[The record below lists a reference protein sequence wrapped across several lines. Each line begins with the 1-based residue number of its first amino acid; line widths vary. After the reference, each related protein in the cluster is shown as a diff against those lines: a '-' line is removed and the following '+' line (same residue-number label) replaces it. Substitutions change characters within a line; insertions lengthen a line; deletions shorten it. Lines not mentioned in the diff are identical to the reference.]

1 MKKLWEKDYEV
12 LKEIEAFTVGKDR
25 ELDIVLAPFDVFGSL
40 AHVQMLEKI
49 GFISNEEKEAL
60 TQELKKIYRLIEAGD
75 FKIDPAVEDIHS
87 QIELMLTK
95 ELGEVGKKI
104 HTGRSRNDQVLL
116 DLKLYFRNE
125 IENITNE
132 VKGLFDTLIQLSNQ
146 HKEVL
151 MPGYTH
157 MQVAMVSSFGLWFA
171 AYAETFIDD
180 LTVLQ
185 GVYKAINKNPLGSAA
200 GYGSS
205 FPLDRQMV
213 TDLLGFDALN
223 YNVIH
228 AQMGRGKAETFLAFG
243 ISAIAGTLSKLAMDI
258 CLYMNQ
264 NHGFFKFPDELTT
277 GSSIMPHKKN
287 PDVFELIRGR
297 CNTLQALPQRVQQ
310 LCTNL
315 PTGYHRDYQLLKE
328 LVFPAIEELKAC
340 LSIAQFSIG
349 KIEINPNILEDD
361 KYRYLYTVEEVNKLV
376 NEGVPF
382 RDAYQIVGRQ
392 TQMGTFSFDGAIEH
406 SHLGSLGNLANE
418 QIQSKMEQVL
428 NSFEFERVKKALS
441 PFQLPLP

>member
-49 GFISNEEKEAL
+49 GLISNEEKEAL

-95 ELGEVGKKI
+95 ELGGVGKKI

-213 TDLLGFDALN
+213 TDLLGFDTLN

-297 CNTLQALPQRVQQ
+297 CNTLQTLPQQVQQ

-382 RDAYQIVGRQ
+382 RDAYQIVGKQ
-392 TQMGTFSFDGAIEH
+392 TEMGTFSFDGAIEH
-406 SHLGSLGNLANE
+406 THLGSLGNLANE
-418 QIQSKMEQVL
+418 QIKDKMEQVL
-428 NSFEFERVKKALS
+428 NSFSFGRVKKALT

>member
-25 ELDIVLAPFDVFGSL
+25 ELDIVLAPFDVLGSL

-49 GFISNEEKEAL
+49 GLISNEEKEAL

-213 TDLLGFDALN
+213 TDLLGFDTLN

-277 GSSIMPHKKN
+277 GSSIMPHKKKS
-287 PDVFELIRGR
+287 R
-297 CNTLQALPQRVQQ
+297 C
-310 LCTNL
+310 
-315 PTGYHRDYQLLKE
+315 
-328 LVFPAIEELKAC
+328 
-340 LSIAQFSIG
+340 
-349 KIEINPNILEDD
+349 
-361 KYRYLYTVEEVNKLV
+361 
-376 NEGVPF
+376 F
-382 RDAYQIVGRQ
+382 RID
-392 TQMGTFSFDGAIEH
+392 
-406 SHLGSLGNLANE
+406 
-418 QIQSKMEQVL
+418 
-428 NSFEFERVKKALS
+428 
-441 PFQLPLP
+441 